1 MTLQMFGTSL
11 VSLPV
16 ISVISNLALL
26 YSLTLKMFGALLV
39 SLPVISVISN
49 LALLYSLTL
58 KMFGALLVSL
68 PCSLYVISNLALL
81 YSMTLQMF
89 GALLVSL
96 PVISV
101 ISNLTCENFDVFR
114 DNPRNYYLN
123 LLTVCIVHFCNFN
136 QVCTYL

>member
-1 MTLQMFGTSL
+1 
-11 VSLPV
+11 
-16 ISVISNLALL
+16 
-26 YSLTLKMFGALLV
+26 
-39 SLPVISVISN
+39 
-49 LALLYSLTL
+49 
-58 KMFGALLVSL
+58 
-68 PCSLYVISNLALL
+68 
-81 YSMTLQMF
+81 MF

-136 QVCTYL
+136 QVRIPRPPSPPRRSQIMFSSGLPSSPGAHK

>member
-1 MTLQMFGTSL
+1 
-11 VSLPV
+11 V
-16 ISVISNLALL
+16 
-26 YSLTLKMFGALLV
+26 
-39 SLPVISVISN
+39 
-49 LALLYSLTL
+49 
-58 KMFGALLVSL
+58 
-68 PCSLYVISNLALL
+68 
-81 YSMTLQMF
+81 F

-136 QVCTYL
+136 QVNIKKALTNIRLLQAEQLP